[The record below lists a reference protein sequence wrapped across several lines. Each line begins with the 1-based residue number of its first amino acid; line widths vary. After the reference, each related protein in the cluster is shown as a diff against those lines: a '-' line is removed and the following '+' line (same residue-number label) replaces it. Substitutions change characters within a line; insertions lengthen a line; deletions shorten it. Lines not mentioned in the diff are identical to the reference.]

1 MGRWLRVKNRFFSF
15 LFSFS
20 SFGKEGRK
28 FRSELNIFGVSSV
41 EDVYGRFRMLWFGKI
56 FLYAKRSWQNHRN
69 TTNTR
74 GMEGAL
80 TTSEFGYTL
89 SGTPLDSYL
98 TFKYILCP
106 LHFNTFMNSLFLL
119 PSPCVYI
126 FDKTRAISYYKP
138 PLYAPTLTYSIQNY
152 TIIFNPISFEILCV
166 LSSHAALTYLT
177 FSSSICREK
186 MYEWNRVNL
195 TQTLH
200 PPRKYR

>member
-1 MGRWLRVKNRFFSF
+1 M
-15 LFSFS
+15 
-20 SFGKEGRK
+20 
-28 FRSELNIFGVSSV
+28 
-41 EDVYGRFRMLWFGKI
+41 YGRFRMLWFGKI

-152 TIIFNPISFEILCV
+152 TIIFNPISFEMLCV

>member
-1 MGRWLRVKNRFFSF
+1 MGGWGWKIDFSPVPF

-56 FLYAKRSWQNHRN
+56 FLYAKRSWQKHRN
-69 TTNTR
+69 TTNIR

-152 TIIFNPISFEILCV
+152 TIIFNPISFEMLCV

-186 MYEWNRVNL
+186 NVRMKSR
-195 TQTLH
+195 
-200 PPRKYR
+200 